1 MNEERKDF
9 SNQIQELISQK
20 EATEIRLNS
29 EMNYIKTKV
38 SFKLNIVVGR

>member
-38 SFKLNIVVGR
+38 QVLNLIL